1 MPKNR
6 IAFAALAF
14 LLSAGLAAPGHAEE
28 SRGGA
33 HPEMMKSPR
42 KKEPRDTRAPAEQGT
57 PAAKP
62 DGAKIVFF

>member
-1 MPKNR
+1 MPKSR
-6 IAFAALAF
+6 IAFAALTL

-33 HPEMMKSPR
+33 HPEIQKSPR
-42 KKEPRDTRAPAEQGT
+42 KKEQRDSRTPADQGA

-62 DGAKIVFF
+62 DGAKIIFF